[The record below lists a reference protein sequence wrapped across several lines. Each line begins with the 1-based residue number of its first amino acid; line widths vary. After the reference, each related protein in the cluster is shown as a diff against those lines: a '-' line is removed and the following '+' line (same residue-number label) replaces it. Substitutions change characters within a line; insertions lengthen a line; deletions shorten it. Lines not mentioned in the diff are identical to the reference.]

1 MALSLFKM
9 DIFTL
14 IIHCFFQLFQPDFAI
29 FFNFSNFSHANQI
42 KCFKGNY
49 NPIIPVDIRILD
61 LDRF

>member
-9 DIFTL
+9 DISTL

-29 FFNFSNFSHANQI
+29 FFNFSHANQI

-49 NPIIPVDIRILD
+49 NLIIPVDIRILD